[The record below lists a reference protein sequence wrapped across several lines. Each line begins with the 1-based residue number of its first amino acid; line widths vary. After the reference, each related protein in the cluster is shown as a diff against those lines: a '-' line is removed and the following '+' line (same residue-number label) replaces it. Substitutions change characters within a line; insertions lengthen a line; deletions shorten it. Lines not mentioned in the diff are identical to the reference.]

1 MKKKFKAKVS
11 GMFDIVQL
19 GDDTFSEVVDKLKA
33 NDYHID
39 QQFTSREECYIEAI
53 GDGGTKCV
61 SRGDMV
67 FTDETGELFIMSEKR
82 FNATYEEV
90 EEDSN
95 YTGQN
100 MSFGEALQALE
111 AGKCV
116 ARKGWIT
123 TCFVVK
129 QIDSDIPAEVVPKMQ
144 SLPQHAKNLLNAFGV
159 GSISYRSQC
168 LLVEQAGDGNGATN
182 YVPDWVDMFAKD
194 WFVLG
199 GE

>member
-19 GDDTFSEVVDKLKA
+19 GDDTFSEVVEKLKA

-53 GDGGTKCV
+53 GDSVTKSV

-90 EEDSN
+90 EEETEWKDVSIKPPFNLTYDGNKYSDSVLCKDEWGN
-95 YTGQN
+95 HYVAQYVRWRTGWW
-100 MSFGEALQALE
+100 
-111 AGKCV
+111 
-116 ARKGWIT
+116 GWI
-123 TCFVVK
+123 
-129 QIDSDIPAEVVPKMQ
+129 DADENEVNVTHWKE
-144 SLPQHAKNLLNAFGV
+144 LPQ
-159 GSISYRSQC
+159 SQ
-168 LLVEQAGDGNGATN
+168 
-182 YVPDWVDMFAKD
+182 K
-194 WFVLG
+194 

>member
-19 GDDTFSEVVDKLKA
+19 GDDTFSEVVEKLKA

-39 QQFTSREECYIEAI
+39 QQFTSREGCHIEAI

-90 EEDSN
+90 EEDSKIPN
-95 YTGQN
+95 QEMAAETQCDWFGHQPVTVIEDRWRGKQN
-100 MSFGEALQALE
+100 ILN
-111 AGKCV
+111 
-116 ARKGWIT
+116 RKGG
-123 TCFVVK
+123 K
-129 QIDSDIPAEVVPKMQ
+129 SRKGG
-144 SLPQHAKNLLNAFGV
+144 H
-159 GSISYRSQC
+159 
-168 LLVEQAGDGNGATN
+168 
-182 YVPDWVDMFAKD
+182 YVTGHYQKCRRCGKKLSNFERCW
-194 WFVLG
+194 
-199 GE
+199 

>member
-67 FTDETGELFIMSEKR
+67 FTDEMGELFIMSEKR

-90 EEDSN
+90 EEDSRTPN
-95 YTGQN
+95 QE
-100 MSFGEALQALE
+100 MAADP
-111 AGKCV
+111 V
-116 ARKGWIT
+116 
-123 TCFVVK
+123 
-129 QIDSDIPAEVVPKMQ
+129 
-144 SLPQHAKNLLNAFGV
+144 
-159 GSISYRSQC
+159 
-168 LLVEQAGDGNGATN
+168 
-182 YVPDWVDMFAKD
+182 
-194 WFVLG
+194 
-199 GE
+199 

>member
-1 MKKKFKAKVS
+1 MEAFKERLIQEYVELDERQVKLQDFILKNPKFESLETEIQTSMLVQNEAMKSYLHALNQRMKL
-11 GMFDIVQL
+11 L
-19 GDDTFSEVVDKLKA
+19 GITP
-33 NDYHID
+33 
-39 QQFTSREECYIEAI
+39 
-53 GDGGTKCV
+53 
-61 SRGDMV
+61 
-67 FTDETGELFIMSEKR
+67 
-82 FNATYEEV
+82 
-90 EEDSN
+90 EDVMNPN

-168 LLVEQAGDGNGATN
+168 LLVEQAGDSNGATN

-194 WFVLG
+194 WFVFRR
-199 GE
+199 